1 MFTIR
6 YRTFQSLADQ
16 KEDKIDTLRP
26 SNTFSDLIEAICC
39 KERKGPSAQLY
50 LPNGIPLNRN
60 LATEKWTLSDWHV
73 RSGDLFLVIFCS
85 AKYSLEEF
93 SEPVCGK
100 VDHDDGTEHI
110 DVQGIKSCKV
120 RVDLNIDSPATLYKK
135 AYSATEIPT
144 NWMELWHDDKL
155 LEGKDDSTTLYSLGL
170 EEGAVVQLKFRPQRK
185 YSLWHSVFNAKLC
198 KTRQEQSKLGLS
210 AFNSMLYVISY
221 YLGAD
226 ETDLKIL
233 GRIMELT
240 ACPPLV
246 HALAALFSRRMIT
259 MAQKVAINEGLFE
272 LFRCMSPTTVTD
284 QKVFEQSK
292 SLWEHIYSTA
302 QSVSALPCDF
312 THTISFFCSECE
324 ERVDQAYDLPDYG
337 IMCCKCAKEKCQQLP
352 PPSPHVSQLLISLPL
367 DTEAA
372 YWNLVAGGAEKPT
385 YSTWPKPASPGPP
398 KHINS
403 TPHYLVVKSTND
415 LMHRPDENPPPCLT
429 KNGENRLVVF
439 TGRSKDEYERD
450 KTHFLLDPLTGEE
463 ELCDLKQIAFQLQLA
478 TVGSL
483 KAVSYITEAP
493 DEAVVVL
500 LDKSW
505 SMDDIVVENTSRL
518 DLAKLVF
525 TAFADRTMA
534 YNLKHAIGLTAFSD
548 NFAIISQ
555 ISEACEAIVHIM
567 NQEADDLKTD
577 GRTSLWN
584 AIVFAAGQLE
594 KVKMK
599 YPDCQLRVFCLSD
612 GGDNSGCSSAHCID
626 VLNSQSIVLDCVIIG
641 KDNRAAKEAAIRTGG
656 HAFHFEEIMGAM
668 EIMEMEAVLSIRH
681 RSDAMARQ
689 HIARA
694 SYSTSIPVKLP
705 PEVTRQIKAMMPLD
719 VLLSYRHRPAHQ
731 AHIKRILQEL
741 AHIVRNPLDGVHV
754 YPVSNR
760 IDFWRIIL
768 CGPSG
773 SIYEEGT
780 FLLYAVFTDKYPN
793 APPEIRFQTP
803 IYHCNVTA
811 DGLIC
816 HPQLLRYG
824 YSASLTIRDLL
835 NKVKDL
841 LRVPNPTDAIDSHKG
856 LEFMLPGPKN
866 TFAKHASKHTLQHA
880 RQTVE
885 ELRMDLTGKSE
896 APHISV
902 NDEDILDEAWFMM

>member
-26 SNTFSDLIEAICC
+26 SNTFSELIKAICD

-60 LATEKWTLSDWHV
+60 LATEKWTLADWHV
-73 RSGDLFLVIFCS
+73 QSGDLFLVIFCS
-85 AKYSLEEF
+85 AEYSLEEF
-93 SEPVCGK
+93 SGPVCSK
-100 VDHDDGTEHI
+100 VNHNDGTEHI
-110 DVQGIKSCKV
+110 VVQGIKRCKV
-120 RVDLNIDSPATLYKK
+120 RVDLDIDSPATLYMK

-144 NWMELWHDDKL
+144 NWMELWHVDKL
-155 LEGKDDSTTLYSLGL
+155 LEGKDDLTTLSSWGL

-198 KTRQEQSKLGLS
+198 KPRQEQSEPGLS

-221 YLGAD
+221 YVGAD

-272 LFRCMSPTTVTD
+272 LFRCMSPKVTD
-284 QKVFEQSK
+284 KKVFEQSQ
-292 SLWEHIYSTA
+292 SLWEYIYSTA
-302 QSVSALPCDF
+302 QSDSALPCNF
-312 THTISFFCSECE
+312 THTIPFFCSECE
-324 ERVDQAYDLPDYG
+324 ERVDQAYDLPDFG
-337 IMCCKCAKEKCQQLP
+337 IMCCECANEKCQQLP
-352 PPSPHVSQLLISLPL
+352 PSSPHVSQLLISLPL

-372 YWNLVAGGAEKPT
+372 YWSLVAGDEKPT

-398 KHINS
+398 THGKWV
-403 TPHYLVVKSTND
+403 PRYLEVKSTND
-415 LMHRPDENPPPCLT
+415 LMHRPDENPPPCLF
-429 KNGENRLVVF
+429 KNGEDRLVVF

-450 KTHFLLDPLTGEE
+450 RTHFLLDPLTGEE
-463 ELCDLKQIAFQLQLA
+463 ELCDLKQISFKLQLA
-478 TVGSL
+478 TVGRL
-483 KAVSYITEAP
+483 DQHSYITEAP

-505 SMDDIVVENTSRL
+505 SMSSSVLKGMSRL
-518 DLAKLVF
+518 DFAKLVF
-525 TAFADRTMA
+525 TVFADRTMA
-534 YNLKHAIGLTAFSD
+534 YNLKHAIGLTAF
-548 NFAIISQ
+548 NLTTTVVTKL
-555 ISEACEAIVHIM
+555 SEAGEAFVHTM
-567 NQEADDLKTD
+567 KKKTD
-577 GRTSLWN
+577 ALNSGGGTALWH
-584 AIVFAAGQLE
+584 AIEYVTTQLLE
-594 KVKMK
+594 VQKK
-599 YPDCQLRVFCLSD
+599 YPNCLLRVFCLSD
-612 GGDNSGCSSAHCID
+612 GLDGSSSARCIA
-626 VLNSQSIVLDCVIIG
+626 VLRRMNIVLDFVIIG
-641 KDNRAAKEAAIRTGG
+641 EDNQAAKQAAIATGG
-656 HAFHFEEIMGAM
+656 HAFHFQEIVGAM
-668 EIMEMEAVLSIRH
+668 RIMEMEAVLSIRR
-681 RSDAMARQ
+681 RSDATAR
-689 HIARA
+689 RA
-694 SYSTSIPVKLP
+694 SYSTSLPVRLP
-705 PEVTRQIKAMMPLD
+705 PEVTHKTNAMMPVD
-719 VLLSYRHRPAHQ
+719 VLRSYSHQPAHQ
-731 AHIKRILQEL
+731 AHIKHILQEL

-754 YPVSNR
+754 YPVTNR

-773 SIYEEGT
+773 SMYEGGT

-841 LRVPNPTDAIDSHKG
+841 LRVPNPADAINSHKG

-866 TFAKHASKHTLQHA
+866 TFAKHASEHTLRHA

-885 ELRMDLTGKSE
+885 KLRMDLTGKSE
-896 APHISV
+896 APPISV
-902 NDEDILDEAWFMM
+902 NDEDFLDEAWFMM